1 MGVARFD
8 VGKLRLDI
16 LSDGY
21 FLQDAGGLFGVVP
34 RTLWEQQTGSPDV
47 RNLLP
52 VPLNC
57 VLVRGGGRT
66 ILIDTGAGNKIPP
79 DRRERIYPGDY
90 GHLIESMA
98 AIGVRAT
105 DIDIVINSH
114 LHFDHCGWNTA
125 KVHGADIP
133 TFPNARYYI
142 AHGEWQAATHPN
154 ERTRTA
160 YLAENFLP
168 LAESGQLELFEG
180 EVQITPEVRILPA
193 PGHTEAHLMVVL
205 SSGGETA
212 VHIGDIVQH
221 GSQMERL
228 AWIAAFDVLPLVS
241 LETKR
246 RVFAEAIQN
255 RSLILS
261 PHISYPGA
269 GRLTQRDGRTRF
281 VPEPGS

>member
-1 MGVARFD
+1 MSVAHFD
-8 VGKLRLDI
+8 LGRLRLDI
-16 LSDGY
+16 LSDGH

-34 RTLWEQQTGSPDV
+34 RTLWEQQTGSPDA

-57 VLVRGGGRT
+57 VLIRGGGRT
-66 ILIDTGAGNKIPP
+66 VLIDTGAGNKIPQ
-79 DRRERIYPGDY
+79 DRRERVYPGDY
-90 GHLIESMA
+90 GHLMESMA
-98 AIGVRAT
+98 SIGVRAT

-125 KVHGADIP
+125 NVHGADIP

-142 AHGEWQAATHPN
+142 ARNEWEAATHTN

-160 YLAENFLP
+160 YLSENFLP
-168 LAESGQLELFEG
+168 LAESGQLELFEE
-180 EVQITPEVRILPA
+180 EVQVTPEVRILPA

-212 VHIGDIVQH
+212 VHIGDMVQH
-221 GSQMERL
+221 GSQIERL
-228 AWIAAFDVLPLVS
+228 AWIAAFDVWPLVS

-246 RVFAEAIQN
+246 RVFAAALQN

-261 PHISYPGA
+261 PHITYPGA
-269 GRLTQRDGRTRF
+269 GRLTQVDGRPRF
-281 VPEPGS
+281 VPELGQ